1 MNIDHQLKH
10 FMAGSIRSIGYLIAL
25 WVALSFTPLRAATI
39 VVLGDSL
46 SAGYGIRI
54 EEAWPQLLEQR
65 LRENPALTKKSPRV
79 INASISGET
88 TAGGLSR
95 LPSLLERYRPDV
107 VIVELGANDG
117 LRGLSLTAMHQ
128 NLDRTLRHIRKSGAK
143 PLLIGMRL
151 PPNYG
156 RYAMDFE
163 RRFAELAKQSKTPFV
178 PFLLAGV
185 AEKPMMFQADGLHP
199 TKEAQPLLLENIWP
213 SVRGLLH

>member
-1 MNIDHQLKH
+1 
-10 FMAGSIRSIGYLIAL
+10 MANQIRSIGYLSAIWIAL
-25 WVALSFTPLRAATI
+25 SLAPLHAATI

-46 SAGYGIRI
+46 SAGYGIRS
-54 EEAWPQLLEQR
+54 EDAWPQLLEQR
-65 LRENPALTKKSPRV
+65 LRENTVLAKTSPQV

-88 TAGGLSR
+88 TAGGLAR
-95 LPSLLERYRPDV
+95 LPDLLQRYRPNI

-128 NLDRTLRHIRKSGAK
+128 NLDRTLEHIRKSGAK
-143 PLLIGMRL
+143 PLLVGMRL

-156 RYAMDFE
+156 RYAIDFE

-185 AEKPMMFQADGLHP
+185 AEKPMLFQADGLHP
-199 TKEAQPLLLENIWP
+199 TKEAQPLLLDNIWP
-213 SVRGLLH
+213 SVKKLLR